1 MITDAPLVVN
11 LHNIRRGSEQGRGW
25 NHLEM

>member
-11 LHNIRRGSEQGRGW
+11 PHNIRSGSEQGRGW
-25 NHLEM
+25 KHLEK